1 MATKT
6 RYPNLDEGASAPQ
19 LSAQPAP
26 ESEVSLLDL
35 LIVLVERKRVILLV
49 TGAFAFLSIVV
60 SLILPVSYTATAVLL
75 PPPQNS
81 SLASTLMSQLG
92 GGLGSVAA
100 LAGGSFSLKNP
111 NDMYVAMLHSR
122 TVEDEMV
129 DNFHLQ
135 AEYHKRYLSDA
146 RKRLEHNCTIDGD
159 GKDGLIRISI
169 QDHDPKRAAELT
181 NGYVEAFHDLT
192 KNLAITEASQRRRF
206 FGDEL
211 QQTKDNLAQAEE
223 ALKQTQQT
231 TGLLQ
236 LDSQARALIET
247 AAGLRAQITAR
258 EVQLDAMKTYATGE
272 NSQVVEIQ
280 QALDSLRAQLAKL
293 GGSEEDPNSLIVPKG
308 MVPEAGLEYVRKVR
322 DVKYYET
329 MFELLA
335 RQYELA
341 KLDEAK
347 EGSLIQI
354 VDPAIPPDRRSYPKR
369 SLIVIGCTMAGFFIG
384 VLIALS
390 MASIARMKADPES
403 NARLA
408 LLKSTLRSRN
418 HPVA

>member
-6 RYPNLDEGASAPQ
+6 RYPDLREGTSTREHSALP
-19 LSAQPAP
+19 PA

-35 LIVLVERKRVILLV
+35 LIVLVERKRVILLA
-49 TGAFAFLSIVV
+49 TAACAFLSIVV
-60 SLILPVSYTATAVLL
+60 SLVLPASYTATAVLL
-75 PPPQNS
+75 PPQQNS
-81 SLASTLMSQLG
+81 SLASTLMSQIG
-92 GGLGSVAA
+92 GSLGSVAA
-100 LAGGSFSLKNP
+100 LAGGGFSMKNP
-111 NDMYVAMLHSR
+111 NDMYVAMLHSQ
-122 TVEDEMV
+122 TVEDEMIH
-129 DNFHLQ
+129 NFHLQ

-146 RKRLEHNCTIDGD
+146 RKKLEHYSTIDGD

-169 QDHDPKRAAELT
+169 EDHNPQRAAELA

-192 KNLAITEASQRRRF
+192 KNLAITEASQRRKF

-211 QQTKDNLAQAEE
+211 QQTKDKLAQAEE

-231 TGLLQ
+231 TGLIQ

-258 EVQLDAMKTYATGE
+258 EVQLEAMKTYATGE

-280 QALDSLRAQLAKL
+280 QELESLRAQLAKL
-293 GGSEEDPNSLIVPKG
+293 GGSEENPNSLIVPKG

-347 EGSLIQI
+347 EGSLIQE
-354 VDPAIPPDRRSYPKR
+354 VDHAIPPDKR
-369 SLIVIGCTMAGFFIG
+369 SFPQRTLIVIGGTIAGLFIGILIALTMAG
-384 VLIALS
+384 
-390 MASIARMKADPES
+390 IARMKADPDS

-408 LLKSTLRSRN
+408 LLKSMLRSRN
-418 HPVA
+418 HPAA

>member
-1 MATKT
+1 
-6 RYPNLDEGASAPQ
+6 
-19 LSAQPAP
+19 
-26 ESEVSLLDL
+26 
-35 LIVLVERKRVILLV
+35 
-49 TGAFAFLSIVV
+49 
-60 SLILPVSYTATAVLL
+60 
-75 PPPQNS
+75 
-81 SLASTLMSQLG
+81 
-92 GGLGSVAA
+92 
-100 LAGGSFSLKNP
+100 
-111 NDMYVAMLHSR
+111 
-122 TVEDEMV
+122 
-129 DNFHLQ
+129 
-135 AEYHKRYLSDA
+135 
-146 RKRLEHNCTIDGD
+146 
-159 GKDGLIRISI
+159 
-169 QDHDPKRAAELT
+169 
-181 NGYVEAFHDLT
+181 
-192 KNLAITEASQRRRF
+192 
-206 FGDEL
+206 
-211 QQTKDNLAQAEE
+211 
-223 ALKQTQQT
+223 
-231 TGLLQ
+231 
-236 LDSQARALIET
+236 
-247 AAGLRAQITAR
+247 
-258 EVQLDAMKTYATGE
+258 
-272 NSQVVEIQ
+272 VVEIQ

-354 VDPAIPPDRRSYPKR
+354 VDPAIPPDRRSFPKR